1 MVSVIVVSYEGRKHL
16 KRILDSLVKQ
26 HYAGMEVVI
35 SDDCS
40 EDTCDDIVGSFRD
53 RLKII
58 RTSTKTHS
66 GYPSD
71 TRQAGLEAAR
81 GDWITFAD
89 QDDAFYP
96 GAISQVTA
104 FIRKNP
110 EANVIRTEFD
120 EVDPETEKPFRH
132 HAKVYG
138 WTHGTFIRREWME
151 KNHIRYKAGMKSHED
166 IYLSTLI
173 VCALQA
179 EGGQE
184 YYCPVNTYRWYAWNS
199 SLSHKEDRL
208 FIENHLGEY
217 IEATGDAY
225 IENYERRGE
234 PAKEFSRYH
243 AVSVVLYCYFYHMG
257 CVFRNLSDIIK
268 ENSVYISEYIKKV
281 KEAFGMTND
290 ELLIYCARDRGT
302 YFWKT
307 MELAEV
313 ATGPYIPCLT
323 LEQYLSLMAWEGAD
337 DLE

>member
-1 MVSVIVVSYEGRKHL
+1 MISVIVVSYEGRKHL
-16 KRILDSLVKQ
+16 GRILNSLVRQ

-40 EDTCDDIVGSFRD
+40 EDACNDIVDSFRD

-151 KNHIRYKAGMKSHED
+151 KNHIHYKAGMKSHED

-179 EGGQE
+179 EGSEE

-243 AVSVVLYCYFYHMG
+243 AVSVILYCYFYHMG

-281 KEAFGMTND
+281 KEVFGMTND
-290 ELLIYCARDRGT
+290 EVLTYCARDRGT

-313 ATGPYIPCLT
+313 ATGPYIPYLT